1 MMRRSLMRAAV
12 VAAGAFLLW
21 GGSSLRAAEAAP
33 AASLSPFAAA
43 DTVPLVGAATV
54 GSSVGSTTVG
64 STIGA
69 TVNPALPPAMVN
81 PAAGSL
87 GVSIGVDTGEPL
99 AANASDG
106 VAAIPLPP
114 SAYPG
119 MVGLATAAL
128 SVWRYR
134 RRRR

>member
-1 MMRRSLMRAAV
+1 MVDDYGYATSAIGSLPAGTSTNVLADTGAA
-12 VAAGAFLLW
+12 VAAG
-21 GGSSLRAAEAAP
+21 
-33 AASLSPFAAA
+33 
-43 DTVPLVGAATV
+43 
-54 GSSVGSTTVG
+54 
-64 STIGA
+64 
-69 TVNPALPPAMVN
+69 
-81 PAAGSL
+81 
-87 GVSIGVDTGEPL
+87 
-99 AANASDG
+99 ASDG

>member
-1 MMRRSLMRAAV
+1 MMRRFQMHVAA
-12 VAAGAFLLW
+12 VAAGAVLLW
-21 GGSSLRAAEAAP
+21 GGNHLAAAEAASAVLP
-33 AASLSPFAAA
+33 RSAAA
-43 DTVPLVGAATV
+43 EPAPIVASAPISPAMSNPIGTGGLAPIGVEYGMDFST
-54 GSSVGSTTVG
+54 GS
-64 STIGA
+64 
-69 TVNPALPPAMVN
+69 VNPGHVLGSGDAVTAT
-81 PAAGSL
+81 AG
-87 GVSIGVDTGEPL
+87 E
-99 AANASDG
+99 G

>member
-1 MMRRSLMRAAV
+1 MMRRIPMHVA
-12 VAAGAFLLW
+12 VAATGAFMLL

-33 AASLSPFAAA
+33 GSLSPFVAPDAAPIVA
-43 DTVPLVGAATV
+43 SSTV
-54 GSSVGSTTVG
+54 GT
-64 STIGA
+64 A
-69 TVNPALPPAMVN
+69 VNPTLAST
-81 PAAGSL
+81 AGA
-87 GVSIGVDTGEPL
+87 GTFTASIGVETGEPL
-99 AANASDG
+99 AANSTDG

>member
-1 MMRRSLMRAAV
+1 MMRRSLMRAAA

-33 AASLSPFAAA
+33 AASLSPFAAT

-54 GSSVGSTTVG
+54 GPTVG

-69 TVNPALPPAMVN
+69 TINPALAPAMVN

-87 GVSIGVDTGEPL
+87 ATSIGVDTGEPL
-99 AANASDG
+99 AANATDG

>member
-1 MMRRSLMRAAV
+1 MRVAAV
-12 VAAGAFLLW
+12 VTGVFLSW

-33 AASLSPFAAA
+33 AASLSPANLSPFVAA
-43 DTVPLVGAATV
+43 DAVPMAGDAAVVAMAGAR
-54 GSSVGSTTVG
+54 
-64 STIGA
+64 
-69 TVNPALPPAMVN
+69 VNRTLAPAMVSSPGGN
-81 PAAGSL
+81 LAT
-87 GVSIGVDTGEPL
+87 SIGVETGEPL
-99 AANASDG
+99 AANATDG

>member
-1 MMRRSLMRAAV
+1 MASLPPLVAADGAPVPVDAGVRAAT
-12 VAAGAFLLW
+12 GQ
-21 GGSSLRAAEAAP
+21 
-33 AASLSPFAAA
+33 
-43 DTVPLVGAATV
+43 
-54 GSSVGSTTVG
+54 
-64 STIGA
+64 TIGYTLA
-69 TVNPALPPAMVN
+69 STASARPFVA
-81 PAAGSL
+81 
-87 GVSIGVDTGEPL
+87 SIGVETGEPL
-99 AANASDG
+99 AANSADG

>member
-1 MMRRSLMRAAV
+1 MRAAA

-33 AASLSPFAAA
+33 AASLSPFATA

-54 GSSVGSTTVG
+54 GPSVGT
-64 STIGA
+64 TIGA
-69 TVNPALPPAMVN
+69 RVNPALPPAMVN
-81 PAAGSL
+81 PAAG
-87 GVSIGVDTGEPL
+87 VSIGVDTGEPL
-99 AANASDG
+99 AASDG

>member
-33 AASLSPFAAA
+33 VASLSPFATA
-43 DTVPLVGAATV
+43 DTVPLVGTATV
-54 GSSVGSTTVG
+54 GPSVG

-69 TVNPALPPAMVN
+69 TVNPTVAPAMVN
-81 PAAGSL
+81 PSAGNL
-87 GVSIGVDTGEPL
+87 TASIGVDTGEPL

>member
-1 MMRRSLMRAAV
+1 MMRRSLKRVA
-12 VAAGAFLLW
+12 VAATGVFLLC
-21 GGSSLRAAEAAP
+21 GGSSLRAAEAASAGLP
-33 AASLSPFAAA
+33 PFVAAEPSLIFDRATAGAVAEAAA
-43 DTVPLVGAATV
+43 GGAVSSPL
-54 GSSVGSTTVG
+54 
-64 STIGA
+64 IGIE
-69 TVNPALPPAMVN
+69 
-81 PAAGSL
+81 S
-87 GVSIGVDTGEPL
+87 GEAI